1 MNDTIIGD
9 PQFTVSLPDGS
20 ASMCYEIHG
29 GEEKYF
35 NLISDTCT
43 SVNARF
49 SAMQAMPDV
58 NRMRVIGMYA
68 ATSATPN
75 GNCAEIEININ
86 NCSAS
91 LDGELIELMAEVDDI
106 RIRKFNNRR
115 WRVSVPNCERRS
127 AVMWITCEN
136 NMLRFRIVRGS
147 NLAPTSHGL
156 LGKYYIPYL
165 LYVQC
170 YCYSFHIS
178 VGQFWNIPMNI
189 IHESGK
195 PYVQI
200 YSPDNPKHRKVAA
213 FEYTLTWDHT
223 PMTCYYVGNKQGGG
237 GAHSVTSES
246 VIEGFYHEYEMSSL
260 YDTSFGY
267 SMFADSVCSTVPI

>member
-1 MNDTIIGD
+1 
-9 PQFTVSLPDGS
+9 
-20 ASMCYEIHG
+20 MCYEIHG

-156 LGKYYIPYL
+156 LG
-165 LYVQC
+165 
-170 YCYSFHIS
+170 
-178 VGQFWNIPMNI
+178 QFWNIPMNI